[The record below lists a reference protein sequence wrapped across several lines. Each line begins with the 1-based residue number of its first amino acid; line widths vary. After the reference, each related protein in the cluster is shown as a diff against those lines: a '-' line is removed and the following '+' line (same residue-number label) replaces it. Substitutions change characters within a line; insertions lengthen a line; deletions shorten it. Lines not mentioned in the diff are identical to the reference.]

1 LLRLRQKLKQKC
13 LSHCFVAPVLTSEIL
28 FQGQHLF
35 HILTTTIAP
44 PAQDS
49 AMAAALIVEVQGWL
63 VSEDGWHCATN
74 CAAPV
79 GVQAAECNSIEN
91 E

>member
-1 LLRLRQKLKQKC
+1 MPVALLC
-13 LSHCFVAPVLTSEIL
+13 STSFDFRNTL
-28 FQGQHLF
+28 QGQHLF

-79 GVQAAECNSIEN
+79 GVQAAECNSTEN